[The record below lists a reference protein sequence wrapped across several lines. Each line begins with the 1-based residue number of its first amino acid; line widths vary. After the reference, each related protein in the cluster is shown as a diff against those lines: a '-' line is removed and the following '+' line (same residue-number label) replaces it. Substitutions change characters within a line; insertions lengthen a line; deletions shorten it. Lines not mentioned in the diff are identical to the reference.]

1 MNLEQQPKKLII
13 NEILVMKGSLHPNI
27 VNFIDSYLLKGDLWV
42 IMEYMEGGSLTD
54 IVTHSVMT
62 EGQIELYVVKL

>member
-1 MNLEQQPKKLII
+1 M
-13 NEILVMKGSLHPNI
+13 
-27 VNFIDSYLLKGDLWV
+27 V

-62 EGQIELYVVKL
+62 EGQIGVVCRETLKGLKFYIPKGLSIVILNPIIFY